1 MHFNKKLSMI
11 FLSLILVFLTV
22 SVVSA
27 TSNVTDGSTDSD
39 NLQSTSI
46 QKIEDASKI
55 TSINDNE
62 ITNEKNIEKTD
73 HKNIKKDATLYVA
86 TNGKST
92 NSGTQSSPY
101 DINTAFT
108 KVQSTKGGNI
118 IINAGTYKLTAP
130 LTLNTAGTY
139 TITGQKDKTILDG
152 QSKNR
157 ILSVGY
163 NVNVTISGIVFTN
176 GYVSSSDAGAAVL
189 KQYDGSLNI
198 RDSTF
203 KNNKAGYGAAIYNRA
218 NNAVISNSVFTNNV
232 VTVSGG
238 AIYNLANRTTVS
250 YSNFTQNSATN
261 LGGAVYTSG
270 HFTTINNNNFIK
282 NTAKIGGAVEDYA
295 GNNFKVSNNIFTENS
310 ANSAGA
316 LYSNANNS
324 VFMNNQF
331 NKNTANDTVGAMVTY
346 TTNNVNITGNKFN
359 SNKAKNSYGAIA
371 ITNSQNTNVIG
382 NEFIQNQASVGGGA
396 IGVLQSK
403 TTLIKSNNFTKNDC
417 EKAAASIFS
426 DGEYLTLTQNIFT
439 QNHAYRSAGAIYDE
453 GKYLTI
459 TDNEFI
465 SNVVDVDGGAIF
477 IRTNYSTISNNIFKQ
492 NKVNNSGGAAYF
504 DGNHALFTNNKF
516 IENTAKF
523 GGGAVY
529 LYSTKNMTFK
539 NNEFTSNYAAESGG
553 AVMTSHANNTTFIS
567 NTFSKNKANS
577 AGGAIVNYDS
587 KIVDISSNT
596 FDSNNAGSN
605 GGAVSNLIS
614 ATVRIKSNTFTKN
627 TATSS
632 GGAVYTNATNINI
645 NSNQFTNNN
654 ATNAAAISN
663 RANTF
668 EISSNTF
675 TMNTAQATGTPVK
688 NYGTDVTMSGNRNY
702 GATKYAA
709 TIYNDGNNGKII
721 NNIFEDEI
729 KTISTTTTVY
739 RTEGV
744 VGEKI
749 TLKATVKDANGKNV
763 NGGYVLFKINDIT
776 VKSNGQIN
784 GSTTPLKVSV
794 VNGVAQYDIVAY
806 LNVRNGKKLT
816 AVYAGTDGYAA
827 SRSNNATAQIQRRQ
841 ASLVVTTNVTKVKQD
856 QYIRLIANVRDITKQ
871 ATTNMMSDGTD
882 YVYFKVN
889 GLTLKNSDGSVAKV
903 KVVNG
908 VATYDYKVPLGL
920 SGVTDCQTLNP
931 KNHTVMAGY
940 YNPNYVSDIKNSS
953 TFQVERSDIKI
964 SMDKI
969 TVFNRTKKITITGT
983 IKDYNNNYVRGN
995 NKVIIK
1001 INGVSLKDSNNEPIY
1016 YQVTEGKIDLQNI
1029 TIPPYKNFNEITMVT
1044 QDRVAYK
1051 SAQAKSTSIEILNQ

>member
-1 MHFNKKLSMI
+1 MNINKKVLI
-11 FLSLILVFLTV
+11 LFVSLILVFLSV
-22 SVVSA
+22 SVISA
-27 TSNVTDGSTDSD
+27 TSDVSDMISDSD
-39 NLQSTSI
+39 NLQSNQVQEIEEASQI
-46 QKIEDASKI
+46 NGINNNHEKI
-55 TSINDNE
+55 
-62 ITNEKNIEKTD
+62 IEKTENKD
-73 HKNIKKDATLYVA
+73 IKKDATVYVA
-86 TNGKST
+86 TNGKSS
-92 NSGTQSSPY
+92 NAGTQASPY

-118 IINAGTYKLTAP
+118 VINAGTYKINSP

-152 QSKNR
+152 QSKSR

-163 NVNVTISGIVFTN
+163 NVDLTISGIVFSN
-176 GYVSSSDAGAAVL
+176 GFVSSSDAGAAIL
-189 KQYDGSLNI
+189 KQYDGSFVV

-218 NNAVISNSVFTNNV
+218 NNAVISNNVFTNNV

-238 AIYNLANRTTVS
+238 SIYNLANRTTIS
-250 YSNFTQNSATN
+250 NNNFTQNSAGTM
-261 LGGAVYTSG
+261 GGAVYTSG
-270 HFTTINNNNFIK
+270 HYTTINKNNFVK
-282 NTAKIGGAVEDYA
+282 NSAKIGGAVEDYA
-295 GNNFKVSNNIFTENS
+295 GNNLKVSNNIFTENTAS
-310 ANSAGA
+310 NSGA
-316 LYSNANNS
+316 LYSNGNNS
-324 VFMNNQF
+324 VIENNQF

-359 SNKAKNSYGAIA
+359 SNTAKNSYGALA
-371 ITNSQNTNVIG
+371 ITNSKNTNLI
-382 NEFIQNQASVGGGA
+382 NNDFTQNKATVGGGA

-403 TTLIKSNNFTKNDC
+403 TTLIKANNFTKNDC

-426 DGEYLTLTQNIFT
+426 DGDYLTLTQNIFT
-439 QNHAYRSAGAIYDE
+439 QNHAYRSAGALYDE

-459 TDNEFI
+459 TDNQFL
-465 SNVVDVDGGAIF
+465 SNIVDVDGGALF
-477 IRTNYSTISNNIFKQ
+477 IRANHSTISNNLFKQ
-492 NKVNNSGGAAYF
+492 NVVKNSGGAAYF
-504 DGNHALFTNNKF
+504 DGNHALLSNNKF
-516 IENTAKF
+516 IENNATF
-523 GGGAVY
+523 GGGAIY

-553 AVMTSHANNTTFIS
+553 AVMTSHANNTTFTG
-567 NTFSKNKANS
+567 NTFSKNKAKS

-587 KIVDISSNT
+587 KIVDISTNT

-614 ATVRIKSNTFTKN
+614 GTVRIMSNTFTKN
-627 TATSS
+627 TAVAS
-632 GGAVYTNATNINI
+632 GGALYTNATNINI
-645 NSNQFTNNN
+645 LSNQFTNNN
-654 ATNAAAISN
+654 ATNGAAISN

-668 EISSNTF
+668 EVNSNTF
-675 TMNTAQATGTPVK
+675 TMNGATGTGAPVR
-688 NYGTDVTMSGNRNY
+688 NYGTGVTMSGNRNY
-702 GATKYAA
+702 GATKYSS

-721 NNIFEDEI
+721 NNIFEDQI
-729 KTISTTTTVY
+729 KLISTTTTVY

-794 VNGVAQYDIVAY
+794 VNGVAQYDIIAY

-841 ASLVVTTNVTKVKQD
+841 ASLVVSTNVTKVKQD
-856 QYIRLIANVRDITKQ
+856 QYIKLIANVRDITKQ
-871 ATTNMMSDGTD
+871 TTTKMMSDGTD

-889 GLTLKNSDGSVAKV
+889 GLTIKNSDGSVAKV

-908 VATYDYKVPLGL
+908 VATYDYKIPLGL

-940 YNPNYVSDIKNSS
+940 YNPNYVSDIKNTS

-964 SMDKI
+964 NMQKI
-969 TVFNRTKKITITGT
+969 TVYNKTKKLSITGT
-983 IKDYNNNYVRGN
+983 IKDYNNNFVRGN

-1001 INGVSLKDSNNEPIY
+1001 INGVSLKDSNNQPMY
-1016 YQVTEGKIDLQNI
+1016 YQVVEGKINLQNI

-1051 SAQAKSTSIEILNQ
+1051 SSQAKSTNIEILKQ